1 MWCASISFGCVVFN
15 SNLWSRVS
23 GFKSDST
30 TVTEIYVCNE
40 QTSFHKSWQLV
51 IEFAFFVL
59 LKEMKQHAALAR
71 REIKNALHYEKPQ
84 NYLYILCIH
93 LIISMP
99 FYRENTF

>member
-1 MWCASISFGCVVFN
+1 MWCASISFGSVVFN

-30 TVTEIYVCNE
+30 TVTEIYICNE

-71 REIKNALHYEKPQ
+71 REIKNALHYEQ
-84 NYLYILCIH
+84 YI
-93 LIISMP
+93 
-99 FYRENTF
+99 FYAFI